1 MHMEETRKAADA
13 LAAATACA
21 NRFLSAETDE
31 LRLQELRNVEGAGR
45 RYLEYRDEIQR
56 LLSLKPVVGTQF
68 VRKPP
73 YLVLPVMFS
82 SGETREAWCE
92 VFADGTAKLDVDALI
107 GTSDVKPSRLLEGAS
122 LPKRLLLRGHGRLLK
137 ADVTSRTP
145 GHRLEFRGVSDD
157 KAVVLAID
165 KETKISQSVA
175 ERLRSREEV
184 SLALI
189 VSPVGQGE
197 SPSIHLRIDRVVG
210 NSWFIPL
217 PIVKPEEDDG

>member
-1 MHMEETRKAADA
+1 
-13 LAAATACA
+13 
-21 NRFLSAETDE
+21 
-31 LRLQELRNVEGAGR
+31 
-45 RYLEYRDEIQR
+45 
-56 LLSLKPVVGTQF
+56 
-68 VRKPP
+68 
-73 YLVLPVMFS
+73 MFS